1 MTLLEALVQ
10 YGVTKGVLEG
20 DGVDTYRD
28 FMPETPDDVVA
39 FAEYAG
45 KPVDPLI
52 DAVHR
57 SVQVKTRSRSA
68 IAAREKAVRLF
79 KIFSSTSEDRRVD
92 FTKDLWG
99 QVYVRQPPY
108 KLSQDGSD
116 RTIYCFNLGIT
127 TNIID

>member
-10 YGVTKGVLEG
+10 YGVTNGVLEG
-20 DGVDTYRD
+20 DGADTYRD
-28 FMPETPDDVVA
+28 FMPETPDNVVV
-39 FAEYAG
+39 FAEYEGRPAN
-45 KPVDPLI
+45 PLI

-57 SVQVKTRSRSA
+57 SVQIKTRSRDA
-68 IAAREKAVRLF
+68 VAAREKAVRLF
-79 KIFSSTSEDRRVD
+79 NIFNSTSEDRRVD

-108 KLSQDGSD
+108 KLSQDANE

>member
-10 YGVTKGVLEG
+10 YSVEKGVLDG

-28 FMPETPDDVVA
+28 FMPETPDNVVV
-39 FAEYAG
+39 FAEYEGRPAN
-45 KPVDPLI
+45 PHI

-57 SVQVKTRSRSA
+57 SVQIKVRSRDA
-68 IAAREKAVRLF
+68 VAAREKAVRLF
-79 KIFSSTSEDRRVD
+79 KIFNSTSEDRRVD

-108 KLSQDGSD
+108 KLSQDVSE

>member
-1 MTLLEALVQ
+1 MTLLEALVA
-10 YGVTKGVLEG
+10 YGVSKGVLAG

-28 FMPETPDDVVA
+28 FMPETPDDIAV
-39 FAEYAG
+39 FAEYSGSPAN
-45 KPVDPLI
+45 PYI

-57 SVQVKTRSRSA
+57 SVQVKTRSRDA
-68 IAAREKAVRLF
+68 VAARDKAVELF
-79 KIFSSTSEDRRVD
+79 KIFWSSSDDRRVD
-92 FTKDLWG
+92 FTEDLWG

-127 TNIID
+127 TNIIE

>member
-10 YGVTKGVLEG
+10 YGVACGVLIG
-20 DGVDTYRD
+20 DGEDAYRD
-28 FMPETPDDVVA
+28 FMPETPDDVIV
-39 FAEYAG
+39 FAEYSG
-45 KPVDPLI
+45 SPVHPHI

-57 SVQVKTRSRSA
+57 SVQVKTRSRSSVS
-68 IAAREKAVRLF
+68 ARQKAVQLF
-79 KIFSSTSEDRRVD
+79 TIFNSTSDDRRVD

-108 KLSQDGSD
+108 KLSQDNSG